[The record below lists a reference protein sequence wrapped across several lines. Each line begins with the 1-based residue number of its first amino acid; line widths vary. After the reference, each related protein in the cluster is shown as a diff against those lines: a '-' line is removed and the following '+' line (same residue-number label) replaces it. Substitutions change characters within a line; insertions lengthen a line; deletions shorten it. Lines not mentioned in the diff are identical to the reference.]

1 MSILQ
6 LKKLKLTEVN
16 IPVTFVR
23 MGLGLE
29 PR

>member
-6 LKKLKLTEVN
+6 LKKLKFIDVITVRLTSA
-16 IPVTFVR
+16 
-23 MGLGLE
+23 GLGLE